1 MLKKVDVL
9 IQGPSLV
16 GENLTVPTMGRL
28 VFGIV
33 AIVLWFAFSWV
44 ASKAAKKGMHFASSH
59 FPGRL
64 PVHPVAGLCLP
75 EAHSGG
81 YSPIVYVLRSSLFQR

>member
-33 AIVLWFAFSWV
+33 AIVLWFAFPGSLRKQQR
-44 ASKAAKKGMHFASSH
+44 KACILLLHTF
-59 FPGRL
+59 
-64 PVHPVAGLCLP
+64 PVACLF
-75 EAHSGG
+75 
-81 YSPIVYVLRSSLFQR
+81 ILLLVYVCQRLIPGDTALSYTY

>member
-64 PVHPVAGLCLP
+64 PVHPVAGLWGKASQLLL
-75 EAHSGG
+75 GNL
-81 YSPIVYVLRSSLFQR
+81 V